1 MKIVYVAMC
10 VQTRLVEGG
19 NKKEET
25 REKKREIDAT
35 RRHVRNKNSTAA
47 FSRAIRLP
55 LRDARAF
62 SRFSTAIGNRKI
74 RSRKR
79 ELS

>member
-1 MKIVYVAMC
+1 MEIK
-10 VQTRLVEGG
+10 R
-19 NKKEET
+19 KR
-25 REKKREIDAT
+25 REKKEKEIDAT
-35 RRHVRNKNSTAA
+35 RRHVRNKNSRAA

-79 ELS
+79 VLS